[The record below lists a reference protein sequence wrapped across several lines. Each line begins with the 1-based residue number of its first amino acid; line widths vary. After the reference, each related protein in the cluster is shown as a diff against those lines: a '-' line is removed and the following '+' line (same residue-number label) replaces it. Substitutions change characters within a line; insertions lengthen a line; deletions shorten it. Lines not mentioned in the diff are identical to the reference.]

1 MIIHSKNKRE
11 ITVKRTT
18 QAKRKNS
25 KCYCI
30 QREQRMFAFSF
41 HVFIITVCLHS
52 KFKTVYLSSHQ
63 HVSKKR
69 LKLHLPNLICQ
80 HRNLFFFFLLSFG
93 FSQDIWFSYLDP
105 KWEKI
110 IINNW
115 FIWVDKM
122 IWCCFLSL
130 TEWSGWNCIPLIKLW
145 WNVIRWMNKVRSQEK
160 LLWLTWYFFSCQS
173 FLGIWSHHCLCSH
186 HIDFVVCY

>member
-1 MIIHSKNKRE
+1 M
-11 ITVKRTT
+11 
-18 QAKRKNS
+18 
-25 KCYCI
+25 
-30 QREQRMFAFSF
+30 
-41 HVFIITVCLHS
+41 CLLLQFVS
-52 KFKTVYLSSHQ
+52 ALNLKTAYLSSHQ
-63 HVSKKR
+63 HVSKKKKG
-69 LKLHLPNLICQ
+69 LNCIYPTWFVNIEIIS
-80 HRNLFFFFLLSFG
+80 FLLSFV
-93 FSQDIWFSYLDP
+93 FTQDIWFSYLDL

-115 FIWVDKM
+115 FICVDKM

-160 LLWLTWYFFSCQS
+160 LLWLTWYFFSRQS